1 MTLELQTT
9 DNGKH
14 SLYILGGAVLMGILV
29 FLIIPLT
36 HTSQSKAPETI
47 DIREVLVMKPPTP
60 AAPPRTTESPPVEE
74 QTPKPV
80 YQKQLTQPSPAQLEL
95 SLNPGID
102 EALAIGLT
110 NAGFEME
117 ADAVSDIKKL
127 FTFKDLSEA
136 PRIIN
141 YPKVR
146 FPNELIRR
154 GITEG
159 SVIALIEIDEQGRA
173 EIIRVNSSTHPL
185 LIEGA
190 EEIIRQAQFTR
201 PLIDGVPQRV
211 RGEWP
216 ISLRAPK

>member
-1 MTLELQTT
+1 M
-9 DNGKH
+9 
-14 SLYILGGAVLMGILV
+14 AILV

-36 HTSQSKAPETI
+36 QTIQSKAPETI

-60 AAPPRTTESPPVEE
+60 AEPPRSAESPPVEE
-74 QTPKPV
+74 QTPKPAF
-80 YQKQLTQPSPAQLEL
+80 QKQLTQPSPAQLEL

-110 NAGFEME
+110 SAGFETE
-117 ADAVSDIKKL
+117 TDAVSDIKKL

-141 YPKVR
+141 YPKIQ

-159 SVIALIEIDEQGRA
+159 RVVALIEIDEQGRA
-173 EIIRVNSSTHPL
+173 EIVRVNSSTHPL
-185 LIEGA
+185 LIKEA
-190 EEIIRQAQFTR
+190 EEIIRQAQFTK